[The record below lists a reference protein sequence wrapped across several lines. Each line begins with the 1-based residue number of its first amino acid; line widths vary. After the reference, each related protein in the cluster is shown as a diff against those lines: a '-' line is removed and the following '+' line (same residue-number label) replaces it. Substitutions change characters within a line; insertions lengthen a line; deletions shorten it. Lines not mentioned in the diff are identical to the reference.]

1 MTATT
6 RTAIIIV
13 CHPPLP
19 GQKRVTLLRR
29 ISLPARKPRQG
40 MMKTASPYS
49 LCLMPNLPSSPMME
63 SCCKHLLR
71 PTPKA
76 LHPDR
81 NGRTT
86 RRSRHQEMWT
96 AMIQK
101 GVVYLTVLP
110 DLRLWK
116 EMKQHHIPSEQIIH
130 CNHQDGVELVLYAVA
145 RSANVAQTR
154 CACLYELA
162 FLRRFLL
169 SRRLRRSQAHTVP
182 SFFIKL

>member
-145 RSANVAQTR
+145 RSANVAQTC

-162 FLRRFLL
+162 FLRR
-169 SRRLRRSQAHTVP
+169 SQAHTMLP
-182 SFFIKL
+182 LFIE